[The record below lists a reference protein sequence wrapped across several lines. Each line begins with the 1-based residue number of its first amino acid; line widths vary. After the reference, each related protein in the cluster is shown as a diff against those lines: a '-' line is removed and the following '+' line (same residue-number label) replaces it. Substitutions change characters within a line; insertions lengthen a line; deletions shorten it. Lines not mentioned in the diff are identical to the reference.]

1 MLTWD
6 DEDGEYNAGQLLKG
20 RIEVIGYF
28 SSSLLIISLQVHV
41 KKTTKFRGVFLKVR
55 TEDSNLVVNI
65 NIVRC

>member
-20 RIEVIGYF
+20 RIEVM
-28 SSSLLIISLQVHV
+28 LVLIVLAVIIIYLQVHV

-55 TEDSNLVVNI
+55 
-65 NIVRC
+65 